1 MSASEDCIQRI
12 KQYRAFDEFPKNI
25 QDALNY
31 SNLGFSSKD
40 IVYLHS
46 LYVSGKKTAADIEI
60 MIKKVD
66 AFYTLFG
73 PFYKGQI
80 THLKI
85 Y

>member
-1 MSASEDCIQRI
+1 MSASKDCIQRT

-46 LYVSGKKTAADIEI
+46 LYVSGKKTADDIEI
-60 MIKKVD
+60 MIKKAD
-66 AFYTLFG
+66 AFHTLLG
-73 PFYKGQI
+73 PFRRI
-80 THLKI
+80 V
-85 Y
+85 